1 MKTYIRRREKNNQ
14 LLVVYGGWGSDENIY
29 VPMVDDDYDFILF
42 YNYSADEP
50 LILPE
55 MKTYQKVTLVGFSL
69 GVFAASY
76 LSPKSGITPD
86 ITIAINGTPFPVDEK
101 YGIHRNVF
109 EGTLNNITDE
119 TIGKFYLR
127 MYGDKKTFNAVK
139 NILPRR
145 TLKSLHDELRWLY
158 NRIME
163 ADGTGFKWNYAITS
177 ENDRVFPSESQK
189 SYWSNV
195 QETEKIVLP
204 LPHYF
209 FHKWGNFSGFLGFVE
224 SWQSLSDR
232 EKKEAIKKIKDL

>member
-29 VPMVDDDYDFILF
+29 VPICDDDYDFILF

-50 LILPE
+50 LILPD
-55 MKTYQKVTLVGFSL
+55 MKTYRKVILIGFSL

-76 LSPKSGITPD
+76 LSPKSGIIPD
-86 ITIAINGTPFPVDEK
+86 VSIAVNGTPFPVDEK
-101 YGIHRNVF
+101 YGIRRKVF
-109 EGTLNNITDE
+109 EGTLNNITE
-119 TIGKFYLR
+119 ATIGKFYLR
-127 MYGDKKTFNAVK
+127 MFGDKKTFNAVK
-139 NILPRR
+139 DILPRR

-163 ADGTGFKWNYAITS
+163 GDGTGFRWDYAVTS

-189 SYWSNV
+189 SYWSSV
-195 QETEKIVLP
+195 TGIEQIMLP

-209 FHKWGNFSGFLGFVE
+209 FHKWGKISSFLSFVE
-224 SWQSLSDR
+224 SWKSLSD
-232 EKKEAIKKIKDL
+232 KERKEVLKKIKCL

>member
-1 MKTYIRRREKNNQ
+1 MKTYIRRREKNNR

-29 VPMVDDDYDFILF
+29 VPLCDETYDFVLF

-55 MKTYQKVTLVGFSL
+55 MKTYQKVIMIGFSL

-86 ITIAINGTPFPVDEK
+86 ISIAVNGTPLPMDEK

-109 EGTLNNITDE
+109 EGTLNNITDS

-127 MYGDKKTFNAVK
+127 MYGDKKTFTAVK
-139 NILPRR
+139 DILPQRS
-145 TLKSLHDELRWLY
+145 LKSLHDELRWLY

-163 ADGTGFKWNYAITS
+163 RDGSDFRWDYAVTS

-189 SYWSNV
+189 SYWV
-195 QETEKIVLP
+195 TKPETKQITLP
-204 LPHYF
+204 LPHLF
-209 FHKWGNFSGFLGFVE
+209 FYKWGNFSNFINFVE
-224 SWQSLSDR
+224 EWSSLSDK
-232 EKKEAIKKIKDL
+232 EKKEMLKKIKDL